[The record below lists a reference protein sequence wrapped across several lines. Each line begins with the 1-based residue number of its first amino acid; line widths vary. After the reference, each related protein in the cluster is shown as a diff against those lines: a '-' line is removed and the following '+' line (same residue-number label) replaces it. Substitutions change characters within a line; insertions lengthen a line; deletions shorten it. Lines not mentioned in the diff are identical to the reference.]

1 VSEGTIGVGEKITV
15 VGKATPVPAE
25 AVTDA
30 DAVIMSGEAH
40 LTVMNDDSGNTAL
53 RKAGRGGFLLI
64 FGLIFGFFTILIIT
78 PVVLEIVEI
87 LG

>member
-1 VSEGTIGVGEKITV
+1 MPSTRTV
-15 VGKATPVPAE
+15 DRPEE

-30 DAVIMSGEAH
+30 DPVMMSEKAH

-53 RKAGRGGFLLI
+53 KRAGRGFFLLI
-64 FGLIFGFFTILIIT
+64 FGLIFGFFTILILT
-78 PVVLEIVEI
+78 PVVLEMVGM